1 MLMCKFITWQY
12 QVAIA
17 QKELILSS
25 GTVRLV
31 KFNIEEGRVCEI
43 ESGLACDESLES
55 QQRWHVC
62 PDSFQNLCSPHCV
75 PISMIKTSADG

>member
-1 MLMCKFITWQY
+1 MCKFITRQY

-31 KFNIEEGRVCEI
+31 KFNIEEGRVGEI
-43 ESGLACDESLES
+43 KSGLACDESLES
-55 QQRWHVC
+55 QQRGHVG
-62 PDSFQNLCSPHCV
+62 PYSFQNLCSPHCV
-75 PISMIKTSADG
+75 PISRVETSADG